1 MSNNKLFSD
10 KDVFE
15 CKTAMLHVVFGL
27 IFWQVKISYSKYCT
41 STVLHRHPQL
51 CSKNYTHLYKISKIC
66 FKQNLLTKIINETV
80 CKPYAKAG
88 NYLIYL
94 KKCTNTF
101 LKLQAVKKM
110 CVLFAHPAGAIR
122 VNNLPTAY
130 IRAHLLLLFK
140 PVSYTKCR
148 FRMEL
153 SGFKFKFNLI
163 L

>member
-1 MSNNKLFSD
+1 MYLSVRQQCF
-10 KDVFE
+10 
-15 CKTAMLHVVFGL
+15 MLSFAL

-88 NYLIYL
+88 NYLIYQKNSQILFWSYRQL
-94 KKCTNTF
+94 KKCVFF
-101 LKLQAVKKM
+101 LHTLPVLLGLITYLQHISEPIYSSSSNPEVT
-110 CVLFAHPAGAIR
+110 L
-122 VNNLPTAY
+122 
-130 IRAHLLLLFK
+130 
-140 PVSYTKCR
+140 
-148 FRMEL
+148 RMEL

>member
-88 NYLIYL
+88 NYLIYQKNSQILFWSYRQL
-94 KKCTNTF
+94 KKCVFF
-101 LKLQAVKKM
+101 LHTLPVLLGLITYLQ
-110 CVLFAHPAGAIR
+110 HISEPIYSSSS
-122 VNNLPTAY
+122 NP
-130 IRAHLLLLFK
+130 
-140 PVSYTKCR
+140 
-148 FRMEL
+148 
-153 SGFKFKFNLI
+153 
-163 L
+163 